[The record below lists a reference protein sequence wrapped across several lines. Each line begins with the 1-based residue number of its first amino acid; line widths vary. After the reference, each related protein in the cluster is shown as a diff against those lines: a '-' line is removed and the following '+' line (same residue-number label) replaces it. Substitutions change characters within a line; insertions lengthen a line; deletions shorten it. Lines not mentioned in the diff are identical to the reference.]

1 MMPVACASSVFAVG
15 IAFAT
20 LPKVSK
26 VPTEEPKCMMT
37 YSYMIVAGLIAL
49 ITGLSVCVSVKNNS
63 IKTFPIKKGN
73 MEANMDIQFTVSW
86 ATILTIVAG
95 TMQFISSIF
104 AMFRFNEK
112 SRSEQDERDRGM
124 LY

>member
-1 MMPVACASSVFAVG
+1 
-15 IAFAT
+15 
-20 LPKVSK
+20 
-26 VPTEEPKCMMT
+26 MT